1 MKIWAR
7 YATLAQ
13 SDSTQCE
20 VDREATLCYNTH
32 LDTKEHGMGHWEFG
46 EFRIGRLFHCN
57 GNDYIKQS
65 TRTARM
71 LSNGRVFYFG
81 QREIIHAIAW

>member
-1 MKIWAR
+1 
-7 YATLAQ
+7 
-13 SDSTQCE
+13 
-20 VDREATLCYNTH
+20 
-32 LDTKEHGMGHWEFG
+32 MGSWEFA

-71 LSNGRVFYFG
+71 LSNGRAFYFG
-81 QREIIHAIAW
+81 KKEIIHPIAY